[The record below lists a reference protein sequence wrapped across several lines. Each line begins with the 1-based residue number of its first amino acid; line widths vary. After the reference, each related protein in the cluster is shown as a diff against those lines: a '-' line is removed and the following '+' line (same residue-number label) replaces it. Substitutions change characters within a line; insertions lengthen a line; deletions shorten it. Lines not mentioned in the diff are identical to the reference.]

1 MDRTVLVPRFTTAG
15 VVAMLLALAACTGN
29 APIPS
34 GAQQVQVTVTDS
46 SVDLQPGSVAAGDVY
61 LVLDDGSISFVERK
75 AGAYATSGPLTD
87 EQIAQI
93 VAGDLQDTSISGVEA
108 NNCDPEQNA
117 AARGMTGP
125 CGNVMFVSVQPGS
138 YLIVGGTPETGGAPS
153 AVLTV
158 TPVKGLS
165 RETSRSRRTP
175 R

>member
-1 MDRTVLVPRFTTAG
+1 MKAAALRATLLAT
-15 VVAMLLALAACTGN
+15 LLALAACTGN

-46 SVDLQPGSVAAGDVY
+46 GVVLQPESVPAGDVY

-75 AGAYATSGPLTD
+75 AGAYGTSEPLSE

-93 VAGDLQDTSISGVEA
+93 GDGNLQDTSVSGLEA
-108 NNCDPEQNA
+108 NNCDSEQNA

-125 CGNVMFVSVQPGS
+125 VWQRDAGEGAAGQLPDRRGRA
-138 YLIVGGTPETGGAPS
+138 GGGRS
-153 AVLTV
+153 AVRGPDRH
-158 TPVKGLS
+158 PV
-165 RETSRSRRTP
+165 RT

>member
-1 MDRTVLVPRFTTAG
+1 MKAAALRATLLAT
-15 VVAMLLALAACTGN
+15 LLALAACTGN

-46 SVDLQPGSVAAGDVY
+46 GVVLQPESVPAGDVY

-75 AGAYATSGPLTD
+75 AGAYGTSEPLSE

-93 VAGDLQDTSISGVEA
+93 GDGNLQDTSVSGLEA
-108 NNCDPEQNA
+108 NNCDSEQNA

-125 CGNVMFVSVQPGS
+125 CGNVMLVRVQPGS
-138 YLIVGGTPETGGAPS
+138 YLIVAGAPEEGGAPS

-158 TPVKGLS
+158 TP
-165 RETSRSRRTP
+165 
-175 R
+175 

>member
-1 MDRTVLVPRFTTAG
+1 MKAAALRATLLGT
-15 VVAMLLALAACTGN
+15 LLALAACTGN

-46 SVDLQPGSVAAGDVY
+46 GVALQPESVPAGDVY

-75 AGAYATSGPLTD
+75 AGAYGTSEPLSE

-93 VAGDLQDTSISGVEA
+93 GEGNLQDTSVSGLEA
-108 NNCDPEQNA
+108 NNCDAEQNA

-125 CGNVMFVSVQPGS
+125 CGNVMQVRVQPGS
-138 YLIVGGTPETGGAPS
+138 YLIVGGAPEEGGAPS

-158 TPVKGLS
+158 TP
-165 RETSRSRRTP
+165 
-175 R
+175 